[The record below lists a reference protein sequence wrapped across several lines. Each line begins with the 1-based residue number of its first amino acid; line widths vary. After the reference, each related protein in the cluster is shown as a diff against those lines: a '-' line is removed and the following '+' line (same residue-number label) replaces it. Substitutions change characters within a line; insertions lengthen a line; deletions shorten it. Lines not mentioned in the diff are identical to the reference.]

1 MVHIAPNKEETPI
14 IGVINTVLEKFE
26 YTLKLTHAHKL
37 KDIQNI
43 LNQESCDLLLISSSY
58 KPSALLERV
67 QICAEHLRA
76 RKYHIP
82 LLYLVHWEAPLPSLL
97 GTQWGGKIGILH
109 SLSSE
114 AEVTATLQR
123 LDELG
128 EAVDLLAYHSLH
140 IRKRAT
146 RP

>member
-1 MVHIAPNKEETPI
+1 MVHIAPNKEESL
-14 IGVINTVLEKFE
+14 VIEVIKSVLEKFE
-26 YTLKLTHAHKL
+26 YSLKLTRAHKL
-37 KDIQNI
+37 TDIQNI
-43 LNQESCDLLLISSSY
+43 LDTDSCDLLLVSTSY
-58 KPSALLERV
+58 APSALLERV
-67 QICAEHLRA
+67 QVCAEHLRA

-82 LLYLVHWEAPLPSLL
+82 LLYLVNWDQPLPSLL

-140 IRKRAT
+140 IRKKAT